1 MDISDL
7 IKTHSTR
14 IKKPKFFKRSFSF
27 IENIYFKK
35 LNKPYS
41 ENSNKI
47 SLYFFYVFLILILLF
62 IVKLAQIQIFN
73 YEVFH
78 TLSNKNYLRSEVIN
92 PSRGLITDRNGNL
105 LVKNVPKYVLNQ
117 NISKCLIIKDK
128 NFERCREEIKI
139 LRKYVDFDEA
149 LISNSYDV
157 EKLLIVIKK
166 EITKDEAIQIG
177 SLKDLK
183 SIEITIVPL
192 REYTFP
198 KSMSQIIGYVGQSSK
213 KVGEYEGKQ
222 GVEDYYNEVLSGI
235 AGQTLYKSDSMN
247 NKLEDYNEISAIS
260 GKDIKLAISGDL
272 QDFSYQLLEEKISK
286 NNNIKGGVV
295 IVENPKTGEI
305 LTMANYP
312 SFDLNQMSKGI
323 SNEDYQ
329 KLISQNNFPFL
340 NRAISAVY
348 PPGSVF
354 KLVTA
359 SGILEQGIAKYSD
372 QIFDTGSIKIGDYTF
387 NNWKLTGHGVV
398 DITRAIQ
405 VSNDTFFY
413 IYSGGFEGKKGLG
426 ISGIFDWSKKYYFG
440 EKTGIDLAGEAK
452 GYVPNGKSK
461 DWYLGDTYITAIGQ
475 GDLLSSP
482 LQISVLMSYFA
493 NNQKAMIPKLV
504 TEIDN
509 LKKVDKVLYQ
519 NLLSSDNYL
528 ILKKALGEVT
538 QSGGT
543 AYPFFDFEMVH
554 HFRTAGKTGTSEYLD
569 SVSGKMLT
577 HAWYSGFAPFDDP
590 EITVTVFLES
600 GGGGADDAAPIARKV
615 MDYYFSRKNNK

>member
-272 QDFSYQLLEEKISK
+272 QDFSYQLLE
-286 NNNIKGGVV
+286 
-295 IVENPKTGEI
+295 
-305 LTMANYP
+305 
-312 SFDLNQMSKGI
+312 
-323 SNEDYQ
+323 
-329 KLISQNNFPFL
+329 
-340 NRAISAVY
+340 
-348 PPGSVF
+348 
-354 KLVTA
+354 
-359 SGILEQGIAKYSD
+359 
-372 QIFDTGSIKIGDYTF
+372 
-387 NNWKLTGHGVV
+387 
-398 DITRAIQ
+398 
-405 VSNDTFFY
+405 
-413 IYSGGFEGKKGLG
+413 
-426 ISGIFDWSKKYYFG
+426 
-440 EKTGIDLAGEAK
+440 
-452 GYVPNGKSK
+452 
-461 DWYLGDTYITAIGQ
+461 
-475 GDLLSSP
+475 
-482 LQISVLMSYFA
+482 
-493 NNQKAMIPKLV
+493 
-504 TEIDN
+504 
-509 LKKVDKVLYQ
+509 
-519 NLLSSDNYL
+519 
-528 ILKKALGEVT
+528 
-538 QSGGT
+538 
-543 AYPFFDFEMVH
+543 
-554 HFRTAGKTGTSEYLD
+554 
-569 SVSGKMLT
+569 
-577 HAWYSGFAPFDDP
+577 
-590 EITVTVFLES
+590 
-600 GGGGADDAAPIARKV
+600 
-615 MDYYFSRKNNK
+615 